1 MATSK
6 NVEMKLIRQAAAAAF
21 RRDICG
27 EDTQKPRKVTMAYK
41 LNCLAKSLRF
51 SLEVVPM
58 QTIVAPPI
66 HLPWDNSVSVGP
78 RT

>member
-1 MATSK
+1 MITSSK

-41 LNCLAKSLRF
+41 LNCLPKSLRF
-51 SLEVVPM
+51 ALEVVPM
-58 QTIVAPPI
+58 
-66 HLPWDNSVSVGP
+66 
-78 RT
+78 